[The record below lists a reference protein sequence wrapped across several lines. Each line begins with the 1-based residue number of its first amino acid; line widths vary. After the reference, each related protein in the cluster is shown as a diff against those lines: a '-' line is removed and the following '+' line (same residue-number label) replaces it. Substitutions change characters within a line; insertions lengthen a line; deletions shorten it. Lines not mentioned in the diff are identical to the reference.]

1 MSVVLTGM
9 GDTSGPQGDSE
20 LLSRWVHEHS
30 RAVRGFL
37 LGLVRRHDVA
47 DDLLQEV
54 FQRAWQ
60 ARASYQERG
69 RERSYLLKIADR
81 LVCDR
86 SRRLGIE
93 VTVDETAWEQLE
105 PAGDEHS
112 PLDELAGRD
121 TSRELAAGLD
131 RLTQAQKRVL
141 LMRYYSD
148 LEFTEIARQMEI
160 PLNTALSHARRG
172 LLALKKVLTESLAE
186 KLP

>member
-20 LLSRWVHEHS
+20 LLSRWVREHS

-93 VTVDETAWEQLE
+93 VTVDETAWQQLE
-105 PAGDEHS
+105 PSGENQL
-112 PLDELAGRD
+112 PLDALADRD

-131 RLTQAQKRVL
+131 RLTPPQKRVL

-148 LEFTEIARQMEI
+148 LDFGDIARQMEI

-172 LLALKKVLTESLAE
+172 LMALKKVLTESLAE

>member
-1 MSVVLTGM
+1 M
-9 GDTSGPQGDSE
+9 GDTSGPQDDSA
-20 LLSRWVHEHS
+20 LLSRWVREHS

-60 ARASYQERG
+60 ARAGYQERG

-81 LVCDR
+81 LACDR
-86 SRRLGIE
+86 SRRLGVE
-93 VTVDETAWEQLE
+93 VTVDESAWELLE
-105 PAGDEHS
+105 PSGES
-112 PLDELAGRD
+112 QQPLDVLADRD

-131 RLTQAQKRVL
+131 RLTPPQRRVL

-148 LEFTEIARQMEI
+148 LEFADIASQMEI

-172 LLALKKVLTESLAE
+172 LMALKKVLTESLAE
-186 KLP
+186 KTT